1 MDETSSWRS
10 STSRSLQSICKY
22 MDFMI
27 RFRHEASDGEDHG
40 CEGYF
45 GKEAWRGQAGHHSGT
60 QGDFG
65 YAVPNGGDLDRRGR
79 FYSE

>member
-1 MDETSSWRS
+1 MAAKDISV
-10 STSRSLQSICKY
+10 K
-22 MDFMI
+22 
-27 RFRHEASDGEDHG
+27 
-40 CEGYF
+40 
-45 GKEAWRGQAGHHSGT
+45 KRGADKPAIT